1 MLREERTSLIGK
13 IVQKMIF
20 ERNTGKGRLK
30 KIWENCISKNLSPE
44 RGNLR
49 GGVVQ
54 NRTVWRRLGYCH
66 WQ

>member
-44 RGNLR
+44 RGKSEGR
-49 GGVVQ
+49 CGSE
-54 NRTVWRRLGYCH
+54 
-66 WQ
+66 